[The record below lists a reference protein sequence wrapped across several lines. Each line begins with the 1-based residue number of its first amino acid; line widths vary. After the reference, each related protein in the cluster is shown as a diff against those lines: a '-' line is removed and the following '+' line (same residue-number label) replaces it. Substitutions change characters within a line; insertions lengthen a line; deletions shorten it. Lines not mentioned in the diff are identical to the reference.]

1 MQCPKCSAG
10 SSVFTTVQLNGEVK
24 RHRKCKACANNFI
37 TMESVVDAEPV
48 VGRPATKP
56 KPVPDA
62 RGIYKPSD
70 AAALKMQKVEVRRKN
85 EDRVSSYYIEDDY
98 DY

>member
-10 SSVFTTVQLNGEVK
+10 SSVSTTVQLNGEVK
-24 RHRKCKACANNFI
+24 RHRKCKACGSNFVTI
-37 TMESVVDAEPV
+37 ESVTEYMP
-48 VGRPATKP
+48 VGRPAKP

-62 RGIYKPSD
+62 RGLYTPPD
-70 AAALKMQKVEVRRKN
+70 AVALKMQKVEVRRKN
-85 EDRVSSYYIEDDY
+85 EDRVSSYYIEDEY